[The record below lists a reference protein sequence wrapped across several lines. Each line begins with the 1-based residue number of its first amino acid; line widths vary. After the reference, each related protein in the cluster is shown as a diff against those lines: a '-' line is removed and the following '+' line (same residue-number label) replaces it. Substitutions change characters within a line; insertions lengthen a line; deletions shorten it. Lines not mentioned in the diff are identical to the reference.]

1 MENDEKEKSNIE
13 FLKRHAKNLYIE
25 MVQTRLQFED
35 ISRQFYRTLI
45 NYNINDAKNVVVLEN
60 QLEEDISNAQRLLN
74 QAEERKDAFD
84 RKYDEYVSYVFDE
97 YGFSKNER
105 NQIREDYSSMKSYFK
120 KFVKLSR
127 KFEKTEPEMGEE
139 E

>member
-13 FLKRHAKNLYIE
+13 YLKRHAKNLYIE

-35 ISRQFYRTLI
+35 IRREFYRTLI
-45 NYNINDAKNVVVLEN
+45 NYNIKDAKNVVVVEN
-60 QLEEDISNAQRLLN
+60 QLEEDVSKAQRLLN

-120 KFVKLSR
+120 KFVKHSR
-127 KFEKTEPEMGEE
+127 KFEKTEPEMGEKE
-139 E
+139 

>member
-1 MENDEKEKSNIE
+1 MENEEKEKSNIE

-35 ISRQFYRTLI
+35 ITRQFYRTLI

-60 QLEEDISNAQRLLN
+60 QLEEDISKAQRLLN

-105 NQIREDYSSMKSYFK
+105 NEIREDYSSMKSYFK

-127 KFEKTEPEMGEE
+127 KFEKTEPEIGEE

>member
-35 ISRQFYRTLI
+35 IRRQFYRTLI

-60 QLEEDISNAQRLLN
+60 QLEEDVSTAQRLLN

-84 RKYDEYVSYVFDE
+84 KKYDEYVSYVFDE

-105 NQIREDYSSMKSYFK
+105 NEIREDYSSMKSYFK

-127 KFEKTEPEMGEE
+127 KFEKTEPEIGEE

>member
-1 MENDEKEKSNIE
+1 MENNEKEKSNIE

-35 ISRQFYRTLI
+35 IRRQFYRTLI

-60 QLEEDISNAQRLLN
+60 QLEEDVSNAQRLLN

-105 NQIREDYSSMKSYFK
+105 NEIREDYSSMKSYFK

>member
-1 MENDEKEKSNIE
+1 MENNEKEKSNIE
-13 FLKRHAKNLYIE
+13 FLKRHAKTLYIE

-105 NQIREDYSSMKSYFK
+105 NEIREDYSSMKSYFK

-127 KFEKTEPEMGEE
+127 KFEKTEPEMGEKE
-139 E
+139 

>member
-1 MENDEKEKSNIE
+1 MENNEKEKSNIE

-60 QLEEDISNAQRLLN
+60 QLEEDVSNAQRLLN

-105 NQIREDYSSMKSYFK
+105 NEIREDYSSMKSYFK

-127 KFEKTEPEMGEE
+127 KFEKTEPEIGEE

>member
-13 FLKRHAKNLYIE
+13 YLKRHAKTLYIE

-35 ISRQFYRTLI
+35 IRRQFYRTLI
-45 NYNINDAKNVVVLEN
+45 NYNIKDAKNVVVLEN
-60 QLEEDISNAQRLLN
+60 QLEEDISQAQRLLN

-120 KFVKLSR
+120 KFNKRSR
-127 KFEKTEPEMGEE
+127 KFEKTEPEMGEKE
-139 E
+139 

>member
-1 MENDEKEKSNIE
+1 MENDEKEKNYIE
-13 FLKRHAKNLYIE
+13 FLKRHTKTLYIE

-35 ISRQFYRTLI
+35 IRRQFYRTLI
-45 NYNINDAKNVVVLEN
+45 SYNIKDAKNVVVPEN
-60 QLEEDISNAQRLLN
+60 ELEEDVSKAQRLLN

-84 RKYDEYVSYVFDE
+84 RKYDEYVSYVIDE
-97 YGFSKNER
+97 FGFSKNER

>member
-1 MENDEKEKSNIE
+1 MENNEKEKSNIE
-13 FLKRHAKNLYIE
+13 FLKRHAKTLYIE
-25 MVQTRLQFED
+25 MVQIRLQFED

-60 QLEEDISNAQRLLN
+60 QLEEDVSNAQRLLN

-105 NQIREDYSSMKSYFK
+105 NEIREDYSSMKSYFK

-127 KFEKTEPEMGEE
+127 KFEKTEPEIGEE

>member
-1 MENDEKEKSNIE
+1 MENNEKEKSNIE

-60 QLEEDISNAQRLLN
+60 QLEEDVSNAQRLLN

-105 NQIREDYSSMKSYFK
+105 NEIREDYSSMKSYFK

-127 KFEKTEPEMGEE
+127 KFKKTEPEMGEE

>member
-105 NQIREDYSSMKSYFK
+105 NEIREDYSSMKSYFK

-127 KFEKTEPEMGEE
+127 KFEKTEPEMGEKE
-139 E
+139 

>member
-1 MENDEKEKSNIE
+1 MENNEKEKSNIE

-35 ISRQFYRTLI
+35 ITRQFYRTLI

-60 QLEEDISNAQRLLN
+60 QLEEDISKAQRLLN

-105 NQIREDYSSMKSYFK
+105 NEIREDYSSMKSYFK

-127 KFEKTEPEMGEE
+127 KFEKTEPEIGEE

>member
-1 MENDEKEKSNIE
+1 MENNEKEKSNIE
-13 FLKRHAKNLYIE
+13 FLKRHAKTLYIE

-35 ISRQFYRTLI
+35 IRRQFYRTLI

-60 QLEEDISNAQRLLN
+60 QLEEDVSTAQRLLN

-105 NQIREDYSSMKSYFK
+105 NEIREDYSSMKSYFK

-127 KFEKTEPEMGEE
+127 RFEKTEPEIGEE

>member
-1 MENDEKEKSNIE
+1 MENEEKEKSNIE
-13 FLKRHAKNLYIE
+13 FLKRHAKTLYIE

-35 ISRQFYRTLI
+35 ITRQFYRTLI

-60 QLEEDISNAQRLLN
+60 QLEEDISKAQRLLN

-105 NQIREDYSSMKSYFK
+105 NEIREDYSSMKSYFK

-127 KFEKTEPEMGEE
+127 KFEKTEPEIGEE

>member
-45 NYNINDAKNVVVLEN
+45 NYNINDAKNVVVPKNE
-60 QLEEDISNAQRLLN
+60 LEEDVSKAQRLLN

-105 NQIREDYSSMKSYFK
+105 NEIREDYSSMKSYFK

-127 KFEKTEPEMGEE
+127 KFEKTEPEMGEKE
-139 E
+139 

>member
-1 MENDEKEKSNIE
+1 MENEEKEKSNIE
-13 FLKRHAKNLYIE
+13 FLKRHAKTLYIE

-35 ISRQFYRTLI
+35 ITRQFYRTLI

-60 QLEEDISNAQRLLN
+60 QLEEDISKAQRLLN

-105 NQIREDYSSMKSYFK
+105 NEIREDYSSMKSYFK

-127 KFEKTEPEMGEE
+127 KFEKTEPEMGEKE
-139 E
+139 

>member
-13 FLKRHAKNLYIE
+13 YLKRHAKNLYIE

-35 ISRQFYRTLI
+35 IRREFYRTLI
-45 NYNINDAKNVVVLEN
+45 NYNIKDAKKVVVLEN
-60 QLEEDISNAQRLLN
+60 QLEEDVSKAQRLLN
-74 QAEERKDAFD
+74 QAEERRDAFD

-105 NQIREDYSSMKSYFK
+105 NQIREDFDEMKSYFK
-120 KFVKLSR
+120 KFNKRSK
-127 KFEKTEPEMGEE
+127 KFNVEPEMGEE